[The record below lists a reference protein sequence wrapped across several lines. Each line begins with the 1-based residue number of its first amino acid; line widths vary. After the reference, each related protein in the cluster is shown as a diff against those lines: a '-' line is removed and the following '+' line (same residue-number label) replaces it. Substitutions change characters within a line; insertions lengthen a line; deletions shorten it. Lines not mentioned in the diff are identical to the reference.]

1 MTLFLELIY
10 PLKTWEGEDTLL
22 WKDDGRGKFSV
33 KLYYNSLRSEN
44 NLVFPAKEI
53 WGSCAHPKTCFFF
66 CLGNCLGEI
75 LTIDMLMKW
84 G

>member
-66 CLGNCLGEI
+66 A
-75 LTIDMLMKW
+75 
-84 G
+84 